1 MEEIKY
7 TSAKQSSC
15 FREQTQCRAL
25 KHLDGLLT
33 AQSERATV
41 YTFNLSATAL
51 DQ

>member
-33 AQSERATV
+33 AQRAAI